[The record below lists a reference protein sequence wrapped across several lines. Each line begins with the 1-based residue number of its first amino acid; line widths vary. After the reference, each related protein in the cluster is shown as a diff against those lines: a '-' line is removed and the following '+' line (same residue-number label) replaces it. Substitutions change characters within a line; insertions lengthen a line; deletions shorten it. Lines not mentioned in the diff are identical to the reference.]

1 MYLFHKVSNVRQSYI
16 LGVCMKTTVLSS
28 FKGGTAKTS
37 TTLHLGSA
45 LAKFHKK
52 RVLLIDF
59 DSQANL
65 STGLGIG
72 CDSLDT
78 MVPVLQGEK
87 SINEVIKKTS
97 IPDLFLIP
105 ANTYLD
111 GVERTSQIM
120 QDPYSHERLRKSL
133 KDLDF
138 DYCFIDVPPS
148 LSWLT
153 QSAYFAS
160 DFSLLSITPEPYS
173 VLALHRLAK
182 FHTMINEHHPIK
194 LIGIL
199 LSLWDPRT
207 RTNQVFIE
215 GIEELYP
222 KMLFDARVRKDV
234 AVSRAILQGKSVF
247 ETYPKSRVVED
258 YKNLT
263 IEFLNK
269 CSVKTESKELVGANE

>member
-1 MYLFHKVSNVRQSYI
+1 MI
-16 LGVCMKTTVLSS
+16 TTTINS

-37 TTLHLGSA
+37 TTLHVGAA

-52 RVLLIDF
+52 RVLLVDF

-72 CDSLDT
+72 CDCLDT

-87 SINEVIKKTS
+87 NISEVIKETN
-97 IPDLFLIP
+97 IPGLFLIP

-111 GVERTSQIM
+111 GVERTNQIM
-120 QDPYSHERLRKSL
+120 SDPYNHERLRKAL
-133 KDLDF
+133 RPLDF
-138 DYCFIDVPPS
+138 DYCIIDVPPS

-160 DFSLLSITPEPYS
+160 DLSLLAITPEPYS

-182 FHTMINEHHPIK
+182 FHAMVSEHHPIK
-194 LIGIL
+194 LAGIL

-207 RTNQVFIE
+207 TTNSVFIE
-215 GIEELYP
+215 GIDELYP
-222 KMLFDARVRKDV
+222 NMLFNTRVRRDV
-234 AVSRAILQGKSVF
+234 SVSRAILQGKSVF
-247 ETYPKSRVVED
+247 EAFPKSRIVED

-263 IEFLNK
+263 LEFLEK
-269 CSVKTESKELVGANE
+269 CSELELKKELVKSHE

>member
-1 MYLFHKVSNVRQSYI
+1 MYLFHKVLRCKTVLHLRD
-16 LGVCMKTTVLSS
+16 MKTTVLSS

-87 SINEVIKKTS
+87 SVNEVIKKTS

-111 GVERTSQIM
+111 GVERTSPIM

-133 KDLDF
+133 KGLDF

-194 LIGIL
+194 LMGIL
-199 LSLWDPRT
+199 A
-207 RTNQVFIE
+207 FIM
-215 GIEELYP
+215 GP
-222 KMLFDARVRKDV
+222 KNNNESSFYRRDRRVISKDV
-234 AVSRAILQGKSVF
+234 V
-247 ETYPKSRVVED
+247 
-258 YKNLT
+258 
-263 IEFLNK
+263 
-269 CSVKTESKELVGANE
+269 

>member
-1 MYLFHKVSNVRQSYI
+1 
-16 LGVCMKTTVLSS
+16 MKTTVLSS

-87 SINEVIKKTS
+87 SVNEVIKKTS
-97 IPDLFLIP
+97 IPDLFVIS

-133 KDLDF
+133 NGLDF

-207 RTNQVFIE
+207 TTNQVFTE

-222 KMLFDARVRKDV
+222 KMLFDARIRRDV
-234 AVSRAILQGKSVF
+234 SVSRAILQGKSVF
-247 ETYPKSRVVED
+247 EAYPKSRVVED
-258 YKNLT
+258 YKNLA

-269 CSVKTESKELVGANE
+269 FSVKMESRELIGANE

>member
-1 MYLFHKVSNVRQSYI
+1 
-16 LGVCMKTTVLSS
+16 MKTTVVSS

-37 TTLHLGSA
+37 TTLHLGAA

-52 RVLLIDF
+52 QVLLIDF

-65 STGLGIG
+65 SAGLGIG

-78 MVPVLQGEK
+78 AVPVLQGEK
-87 SINEVIKKTS
+87 PITAVIKKTS
-97 IPDLFLIP
+97 IPGLHIVP

-111 GVERTSQIM
+111 GIERTSPIM

-133 KDLDF
+133 KGLDF

-148 LSWLT
+148 LAWLT

-160 DFSLLSITPEPYS
+160 DYSLLSITPEPYS

-182 FHTMINEHHPIK
+182 FHSMINEHHSIE
-194 LIGIL
+194 LLGIL
-199 LSLWDPRT
+199 LSLWDARIS
-207 RTNQVFIE
+207 TNQVFTE
-215 GIEELYP
+215 GIEEIYP
-222 KMLFDARVRKDV
+222 DMLFKTRIRRDV

-247 ETYPKSRVVED
+247 EAQPRSRVVDD
-258 YKNLT
+258 YKNLAL
-263 IEFLNK
+263 EFL
-269 CSVKTESKELVGANE
+269 SKFSAAKPKKRELVTADE